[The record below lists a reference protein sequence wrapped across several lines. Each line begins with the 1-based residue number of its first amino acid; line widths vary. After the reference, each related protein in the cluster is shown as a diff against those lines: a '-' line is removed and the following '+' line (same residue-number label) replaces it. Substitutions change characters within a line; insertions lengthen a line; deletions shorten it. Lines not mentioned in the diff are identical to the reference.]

1 MAQNSSH
8 TCCWYFNG
16 GLEEFESARLTLP
29 RLYITKEFVCFVN
42 QVPFIPFP
50 FQTPARNI
58 NLHKSE
64 RKDRA
69 KNIWQSWHSSM
80 QPLRAVLVPKC
91 SHLKHWHFLVLVNLR
106 CPTCHPFPGWNA
118 DKLCISQTVF
128 FCLVVSFELLIL
140 FFYFFLYQTGQS
152 K

>member
-1 MAQNSSH
+1 MAKNSSH

-16 GLEEFESARLTLP
+16 GLKESESARLTLP

-64 RKDRA
+64 RTDRA
-69 KNIWQSWHSSM
+69 PNIWLSCCCRVQPWGAALLPKSSCF
-80 QPLRAVLVPKC
+80 KYWC
-91 SHLKHWHFLVLVNLR
+91 FLVLDNLR
-106 CPTCHPFPGWNA
+106 CPPCHPFPAW
-118 DKLCISQTVF
+118 DSEEPCISWTGLF
-128 FCLVVSFELLIL
+128 FCLVASFRLLIL
-140 FFYFFLYQTGQS
+140 YRFLFHTS
-152 K
+152 KNK